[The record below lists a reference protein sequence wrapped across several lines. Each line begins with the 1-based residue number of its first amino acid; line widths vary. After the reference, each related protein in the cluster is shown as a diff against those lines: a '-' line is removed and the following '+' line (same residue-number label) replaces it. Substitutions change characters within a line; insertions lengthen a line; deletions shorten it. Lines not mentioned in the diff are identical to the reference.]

1 MSLPPVTLPP
11 VSHATVLR
19 IALPIMLSN
28 VTEPL
33 IGVVNTSVVGQLPDA
48 ALIGGV
54 AVGGMIFAFLFWGF
68 GFLRLSTSGLSA
80 QATGAGDN
88 TALGLIIGRSLI
100 IGLGV
105 GLLLLMVSPWLGPLA
120 IGLMGGSAD
129 VQAAAQSYFNWRI
142 FSAPAALAN
151 FALLGWFVGQSRAK
165 TAFVVQVVLNLTNM
179 VMSIVLVHEFKWSIA
194 GVGCAALVAEYV
206 GLAFGLLLATLRF
219 RQLGQAINWP
229 RLFSATAF
237 RKLIATNADIMVR
250 TLCLLFAFA
259 WFISRGARAGDTVV
273 AANAL
278 LMNFFEV
285 AAYSLD
291 GFAYAAEA
299 MVGQSIGAKD
309 QPRYAQSIRL
319 SSQWAMGYGALA
331 ALVIWFAGPA
341 LIDLMTVNPAV
352 RKTARH
358 YLWLASITPL
368 LGAASFLYDG
378 IFTGAMAT
386 RDMRNMMLVSLAIYL
401 AASFLLGNAFGNAGQ
416 WIALNIFLAARSLTF
431 ASRLPSIKA
440 RVFAHTA

>member
-1 MSLPPVTLPP
+1 MSLPP
-11 VSHATVLR
+11 VSHAAVLR
-19 IALPIMLSN
+19 IAVPIMLSN

-33 IGVVNTSVVGQLPDA
+33 IGVVNTAVVGQLPQA

-80 QATGAGDN
+80 QATGASDHA
-88 TALGLIIGRSLI
+88 ALGLIVGRSLI
-100 IGLGV
+100 IGIVV
-105 GLLLLMVSPWLGPLA
+105 GLSLLLLSPWLGPLA
-120 IGLMGGSAD
+120 IGLMGGSTD

-179 VMSIVLVHEFKWSIA
+179 FMSILLVLYFNRSIA
-194 GVGCAALVAEYV
+194 GVGCAALAAEYV
-206 GLAFGLLLATLRF
+206 GLGFGLLLATLRF
-219 RQLGQAINWP
+219 RQLGQAINWA
-229 RLFSATAF
+229 RLLDATAF
-237 RKLIATNADIMVR
+237 RRLIATNADIMVR

-309 QPRYAQSIRL
+309 QPRYVKSIRL
-319 SSQWAMGYGALA
+319 SSQWAIGYGALA
-331 ALVIWFAGPA
+331 SVIIWLAGPA
-341 LIDLMTVNPAV
+341 LIDLMTINPEV
-352 RKTARH
+352 RETARQ

-368 LGAASFLYDG
+368 LGAACFLYDG
-378 IFTGAMAT
+378 IFTGALAT
-386 RDMRNMMLVSLAIYL
+386 RDMRNMMVVSLAIYL
-401 AASFLLGNAFGNAGQ
+401 AASFLLGSAFGNTGQ
-416 WIALNIFLAARSLTF
+416 WLALNIFLAARSLTF